1 MDKTFFA
8 LSHPTR
14 RALLERLAGGDLTI
28 GEAADGLGDSPSQIT
43 KHVRILEAAGLVARR
58 RDGRTHRLR
67 FDPAPIDEALGWL
80 ARHRAFWS
88 GRLDALADHL
98 DAQERADG

>member
-1 MDKTFFA
+1 MDRTFFA

-28 GEAADGLGDSPSQIT
+28 GEAAEGLGDSPSQIT

-58 RDGRTHRLR
+58 REGRTHRLR
-67 FDPAPIDEALGWL
+67 FNAGPIDEALGWL
-80 ARHRAFWS
+80 GRQRAFWD
-88 GRLDALADHL
+88 GRLDALADYL
-98 DAQERADG
+98 DGQDRRDG

>member
-1 MDKTFFA
+1 MDRTFFA

-28 GEAADGLGDSPSQIT
+28 GEAAEGLGDSPSQIS

-58 RDGRTHRLR
+58 REGRTHRLR
-67 FDPAPIDEALGWL
+67 FNARPIDEALDWL
-80 ARHRAFWS
+80 GRQRTFWN
-88 GRLDALADHL
+88 GRLDALADYL
-98 DAQERADG
+98 DGQDHRDG